1 MAKNMIQGANNAL
14 KTAKAPQTIQEYIVS
29 MKSGIAAALPSV
41 MTPERFTR
49 ISLSAVSGN
58 PKLQSCDP
66 SSFLAAMMSAAQ
78 LGLEPNTPLGQAYLI
93 PYGNQCEFRLGY
105 KGVLDLAW
113 RSGEVADIQA
123 DVVKTND
130 VWEYELGLNPKL
142 RHVPADKDRGD
153 PVRYYAVIRMK
164 DGGTISA
171 VMSVDEITAHARKY
185 SKSFNNGPWQTDFDE
200 MAKKTVL
207 KRALKYAPLK
217 SDFVKAQ
224 VLDGS
229 VKNKIGEDMT
239 EIPNIIEVDQDTGEV
254 IEENTN
260 A

>member
-1 MAKNMIQGANNAL
+1 
-14 KTAKAPQTIQEYIVS
+14 
-29 MKSGIAAALPSV
+29 
-41 MTPERFTR
+41 
-49 ISLSAVSGN
+49 
-58 PKLQSCDP
+58 
-66 SSFLAAMMSAAQ
+66 
-78 LGLEPNTPLGQAYLI
+78 
-93 PYGNQCEFRLGY
+93 
-105 KGVLDLAW
+105 
-113 RSGEVADIQA
+113 
-123 DVVKTND
+123 
-130 VWEYELGLNPKL
+130 
-142 RHVPADKDRGD
+142 
-153 PVRYYAVIRMK
+153 
-164 DGGTISA
+164 
-171 VMSVDEITAHARKY
+171 MSVDEITAHARKY